1 MTLMNAIL
9 IQWHLETSVNK
20 TTKLKDEEV
29 GLNLIGYTRP
39 TNSNAAF

>member
-1 MTLMNAIL
+1 MTLMNVIL
-9 IQWHLETSVNK
+9 IQWHLETCVNK
-20 TTKLKDEEV
+20 TTKDEEV